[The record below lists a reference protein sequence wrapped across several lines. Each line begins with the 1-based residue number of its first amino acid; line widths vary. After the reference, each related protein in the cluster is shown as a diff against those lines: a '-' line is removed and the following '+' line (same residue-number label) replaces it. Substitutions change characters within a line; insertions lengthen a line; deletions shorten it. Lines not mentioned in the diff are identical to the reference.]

1 MQYRKEVDIIIKAVI
16 FDMDG
21 VIIDSEPLHY
31 EVNKE
36 IFSELN
42 IVVSEK
48 EYNSYIGTSNH
59 EMWEE
64 IVKKHNLDK
73 KASDLASLQQQKNL
87 EHVINGELE
96 LMDNVKELLDDLK
109 NSNINLALGSS
120 SPKKLINKV
129 INNFNIKDYFKI
141 IRSGENVD
149 DGKPAP
155 DLFLKISEELN
166 IKPEN
171 IVVIEDSHNGVKA
184 AKNAGMNCI
193 GFSNENSGNQDLSI
207 ADLII
212 DNFSL
217 LSKERLKNFDVKL

>member
-1 MQYRKEVDIIIKAVI
+1 
-16 FDMDG
+16 MDG

-42 IVVSEK
+42 IEVSEK
-48 EYNSYIGTSNH
+48 EYNSYIGTSNL
-59 EMWEE
+59 EMWEK
-64 IVKKHNLDK
+64 IVKRYNLDK
-73 KASDLASLQQQKNL
+73 KASNLASLQQQKNL

-96 LMDNVKELLDDLK
+96 FMDNVKELLDDLK
-109 NSNINLALGSS
+109 NSNLKLALGSS

-129 INNFNIKDYFKI
+129 INNFNIQNHFKI
-141 IRSGENVD
+141 IRSGENVN

-155 DLFLKISEELN
+155 DLFLKISKELN

-184 AKNAGMNCI
+184 AKNAEMNCI
-193 GFSNENSGNQDLSI
+193 GFSNKNSGNQDLSI

-212 DNFSL
+212 DDFSQ
-217 LSKERLKNFDVKL
+217 LSKEKLKNFDVKL